1 LAIVLL
7 RKSRRH
13 LADAHLLAGKDL
25 TEIGLPAI
33 EADGRSG

>member
-1 LAIVLL
+1 
-7 RKSRRH
+7 

-33 EADGRSG
+33 EAETAAVGDDGRPA